1 MTQVSASAARMTDPE
16 QVRATARRVLETE
29 AEAIRRL
36 CAELP
41 DDFATAV
48 EAILACKGRVI
59 LGGIG
64 KSGHIA
70 RKIAATLASTG
81 TPSHFVHPAEAS
93 HGDLGMVTRE
103 DVCILISNS
112 GETTELGD
120 LISHTR
126 RFGIR
131 LIGISGRL
139 DSTLMRAADLR
150 LLLPDAPEACAIGM
164 APTTSTTLT
173 LALGDAL
180 AVALMEARGFLR
192 EDFRVFHPGGKLGA
206 RLAQAHQLMH
216 DGADLPIVSATT
228 PMAETLIVMS
238 EKGFGM
244 ACVVDT
250 AGKLAGVISDG
261 DLRRNISGL
270 FDKTALD
277 VATRRPKTIAP
288 SMLVAEAVAV
298 MENSKITAL
307 VVIDAA
313 ERPIGLLRLHDCL
326 RSGAI

>member
-1 MTQVSASAARMTDPE
+1 MTDPE

-216 DGADLPIVSATT
+216 SGGDLPIVSATT
-228 PMAETLIVMS
+228 PMADTLIVMS

-244 ACVVDT
+244 ACVVDA

-270 FDKTALD
+270 FDKSALD

-298 MENSKITAL
+298 MEDSKITAL

>member
-1 MTQVSASAARMTDPE
+1 MSERPKPDSSQMDAE
-16 QVRATARRVLETE
+16 QVRATARRVLRVE

-36 CAELP
+36 SDELP
-41 DDFATAV
+41 EDFAPAIET
-48 EAILACKGRVI
+48 ILACKGRVI

-81 TPSHFVHPAEAS
+81 TPAQFVHPAEAS

-103 DVCILISNS
+103 DICILISNS

-126 RFGIR
+126 RFGIP
-131 LIGISGRL
+131 LVGISGRM
-139 DSTLMRAADLR
+139 DSSLMRAADLR

-216 DGADLPIVSATT
+216 SGAALPIVAADL

-244 ACVVDT
+244 ACVVD
-250 AGKLAGVISDG
+250 AEGKLAGVISDG
-261 DLRRNISGL
+261 DLRRNITGL

-277 VATRRPKTIAP
+277 VATRRPKTIAK
-288 SMLVAEAVAV
+288 SMLVAEAVAL
-298 MENSKITAL
+298 MEASKITAL

-313 ERPIGLLRLHDCL
+313 QKPIGLLRLHDCL